1 MSKIESSSKEIDDI
15 KKHQMK
21 NTIIEIKSS
30 VDGHDRIMEE
40 TEKRTSE
47 VEDRP
52 IEITRFEQQRE
63 NFKKR
68 ERGKASGTCG
78 TIRKD
83 VTFHQSQG
91 KRRKRAG
98 LKKYPKK

>member
-52 IEITRFEQQRE
+52 IEIT
-63 NFKKR
+63 
-68 ERGKASGTCG
+68 
-78 TIRKD
+78 
-83 VTFHQSQG
+83 
-91 KRRKRAG
+91 
-98 LKKYPKK
+98 